1 MKNKEQPRDDA
12 QPLVREFKVSNT
24 LGLHA
29 RPAALFVKTASEYDA
44 DVKVERDG
52 SVVSGKSIMG
62 LMTLQAEHGSVLRV
76 TAQGRDAENV
86 LDSLERLFHEQFSE
100 SYQS

>member
-1 MKNKEQPRDDA
+1 MKKKEQPYGGS

-44 DVKVERDG
+44 DVRVERDG
-52 SVVSGKSIMG
+52 NIVSGKSIMG
-62 LMTLQAEHGSVLRV
+62 LMTLQAEHGSVLRI

-86 LDSLERLFHEQFSE
+86 LDSLEQLFREQFSE